1 LSPIASYL
9 NNLANIAGSPGLIV
23 DPKILADQEG
33 VKKLVTQLQTTA
45 TTSAGQHAFQAF
57 KSMADGIPS
66 LITSPEGQ
74 AKLLAQMMTN
84 TQREIDKDN
93 YFADYRKA
101 AQGDK
106 NYLSDM
112 ASQTS
117 RLANRNFDNRIGN
130 KVYAEER
137 DNLEKMFKTMVVPKN
152 ADGSKGEPVP
162 VLGLMTSGKPI
173 SDDFKKQIAD
183 KYGPNIFRYF
193 GM

>member
-1 LSPIASYL
+1 M
-9 NNLANIAGSPGLIV
+9 AG
-23 DPKILADQEG
+23 
-33 VKKLVTQLQTTA
+33 
-45 TTSAGQHAFQAF
+45 
-57 KSMADGIPS
+57 
-66 LITSPEGQ
+66 
-74 AKLLAQMMTN
+74 
-84 TQREIDKDN
+84 
-93 YFADYRKA
+93 
-101 AQGDK
+101 
-106 NYLSDM
+106 
-112 ASQTS
+112 QTS

-152 ADGSKGEPVP
+152 ADGSKGEPVS